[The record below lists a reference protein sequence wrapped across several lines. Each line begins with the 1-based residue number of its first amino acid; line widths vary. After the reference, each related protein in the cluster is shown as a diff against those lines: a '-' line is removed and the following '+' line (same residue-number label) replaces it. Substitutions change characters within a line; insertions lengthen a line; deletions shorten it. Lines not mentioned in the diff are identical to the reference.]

1 MSLRARLIY
10 LYTSIVGG
18 ILLLL
23 GVVFF
28 QTVSYMLFNQ
38 VDDMLIEAYQSA
50 LPAYERRS
58 SGFAGL
64 NFSTDV
70 GFSSAVSFQV
80 WNPDGKLHQ
89 AWPNAAYLDQPLDDQ
104 NYLSSTPIFRSL
116 FYNGTHIRVLTIP
129 LQIGDQ
135 EMGTMQV
142 SASLEVVDSTLNRLL
157 WILVGGMAA
166 AMILAATAA
175 WYSTRRVFIPLNTVT
190 QTALQITQAD
200 DLSRRIPSYG
210 LSENDEVGQLISA
223 FNQTLGRLEQLFQQ
237 QNRFLTDVGHELR
250 TPLTVIKGNAS
261 LMRRIKIADT
271 ESLDSISN
279 EVDRLTRMV
288 NGLLLLAKAESGK
301 LPLDRRLVELDSLL
315 FEIVN
320 DMKVISGD
328 RLNFRFADVDQILVC
343 GDRDRLKQV
352 WVNLIGNAVNHTP
365 DGGEIIIGMNKMEDN
380 RACIYVKDTGSGIP
394 PEDLPH
400 VFERFYRAE
409 KSRTRSGSS
418 KGFGLGLSIAY
429 WIVHHHGGQIEAE
442 SKEGEG
448 AKFTVWLPM
457 ATEECSQE

>member
-1 MSLRARLIY
+1 
-10 LYTSIVGG
+10 
-18 ILLLL
+18 
-23 GVVFF
+23 
-28 QTVSYMLFNQ
+28 
-38 VDDMLIEAYQSA
+38 
-50 LPAYERRS
+50 
-58 SGFAGL
+58 
-64 NFSTDV
+64 
-70 GFSSAVSFQV
+70 
-80 WNPDGKLHQ
+80 
-89 AWPNAAYLDQPLDDQ
+89 
-104 NYLSSTPIFRSL
+104 
-116 FYNGTHIRVLTIP
+116 
-129 LQIGDQ
+129 
-135 EMGTMQV
+135 
-142 SASLEVVDSTLNRLL
+142 
-157 WILVGGMAA
+157 
-166 AMILAATAA
+166 
-175 WYSTRRVFIPLNTVT
+175 
-190 QTALQITQAD
+190 
-200 DLSRRIPSYG
+200 
-210 LSENDEVGQLISA
+210 LISA

-328 RLNFRFADVDQILVC
+328 RLIFRFADVDQILIC

-365 DGGEIIIGMNKMEDN
+365 DGGEIIIGMKKMEDN
-380 RACIYVKDTGSGIP
+380 RTCIYVKDTGSGIP